1 IGARSRGSKRM
12 RYALI
17 YGLLSGT
24 VIIAVILGGST
35 LAPDSAIFQTVWF
48 GYTVMVVAMTF
59 LFVGVKRYR
68 DVEKGGVIRFL
79 PALYMGLAIG
89 LVAVLAYVAIWEI
102 YLAATHYAFLDAFWP
117 GNSPQAV
124 AMREWYGN
132 PLNRM
137 PGTALEL
144 APVALIM
151 AVVSAAL
158 LRHPRLLPARR

>member
-1 IGARSRGSKRM
+1 M

-48 GYTVMVVAMTF
+48 GYTVMVVAMIF

-79 PALYMGLAIG
+79 PALGMGLAIG
-89 LVAVLAYVAIWEI
+89 LVAVIAYVVIWEL
-102 YLAATHYAFLDAFWP
+102 YLAATHYAFIEEYFS
-117 GNSPQAV
+117 SP
-124 AMREWYGN
+124 AMADMKAWYSN
-132 PLNRM
+132 PLNRYF
-137 PGTALEL
+137 GTASEL
-144 APVALIM
+144 APVALIV
-151 AVVSAAL
+151 AFVSAAL
-158 LRHPRLLPARR
+158 LRNPKLLPARR